1 MHAPSRFLLL
11 TAALAVSATVLASSP
26 ASAQQPSPSIR
37 DSVANANVTAP
48 SDTAFLVA
56 GMAPSA
62 AAEAQQSSGG
72 GRARAEGFGFGIK
85 GGFLFNSF
93 TQANNTA
100 LKGKTGN
107 AFGIFFGGNRGGT
120 VGVMGELLYASKTS
134 ETGAQDTKLHYL
146 EIPILL
152 RLNFG
157 SPSRNG
163 VSVYGLVG
171 PVFDINLSAS
181 LNGLDVKSKYQSL
194 DLGAIVGAG
203 VEVTRFIIEGRYN
216 WGLRNIQNGNLATLG
231 DIKTKTFAL
240 LIGLRLN

>member
-1 MHAPSRFLLL
+1 MIRSSRFAFF
-11 TAALAVSATVLASSP
+11 TAAITVAAMVVGARP
-26 ASAQQPSPSIR
+26 ARAQEANGLKAAP
-37 DSVANANVTAP
+37 DST
-48 SDTAFLVA
+48 FLVA
-56 GMAPSA
+56 GMANSA
-62 AAEAQQSSGG
+62 TGGQQASN
-72 GRARAEGFGFGIK
+72 GRARAEGFGFGVK

-93 TQANNTA
+93 SQANNTN

-107 AFGIFFGGNRGGT
+107 AFGIFFGGNRGGNL
-120 VGVMGELLYASKTS
+120 GVMGELLYATKVSASGTQ
-134 ETGAQDTKLHYL
+134 ETKLHYL

-163 VSVYGLVG
+163 VSVYGLAG

-194 DLGAIVGAG
+194 DLGVIVGAG
-203 VEVTRFIIEGRYN
+203 VEVTRLLIEGRYN
-216 WGLRNIQNGNLATLG
+216 WGLRNIQNGNLATFG

-240 LIGLRLN
+240 LVGFRLN